1 MRAVLILASLP
12 TGYLVEPRSRI
23 VNCGKDI
30 RTAEVKYFGIAYS
43 AGKPELKAKKLLNRK
58 VFGVAQQLELVAP
71 DERASLARA
80 YLEQRHRSEPNFAG
94 AFIC

>member
-1 MRAVLILASLP
+1 
-12 TGYLVEPRSRI
+12 
-23 VNCGKDI
+23 
-30 RTAEVKYFGIAYS
+30 
-43 AGKPELKAKKLLNRK
+43 